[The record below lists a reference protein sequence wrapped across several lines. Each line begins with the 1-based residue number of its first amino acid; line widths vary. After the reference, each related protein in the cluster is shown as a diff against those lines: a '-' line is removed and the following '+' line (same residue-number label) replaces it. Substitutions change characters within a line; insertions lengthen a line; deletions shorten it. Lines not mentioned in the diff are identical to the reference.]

1 MSFIVCFSKPVII
14 TGTAA
19 ILLETGNADRLATS
33 TGENYGS
40 QWVFQYQVQPGDI
53 SNALDYVSV
62 NALSGDIHDY
72 SSSPFDLKLPVPG
85 TENSLSYSGM
95 CVIDTKAPVLD
106 SANSLSPKPNT
117 IGFDPKFPLNLTFNE
132 VVQKAGS
139 GSISIFRADNSLLEC
154 IPVNSSKLE
163 VYSNLPVCRVFP
175 TTAFA
180 SGSTYKVCL
189 EGPLVKDMAGNEF
202 QGRVEPSSW
211 LFTAGEMVSSL
222 YSFRIDNVFP
232 VPFGKIN
239 QENHEITID
248 IPYGTSLSNLVPVF
262 DFTGKSVS
270 PSPGVACDFSTGSFT
285 FTLTASDGSTIDYRA
300 FISTPKSVVP
310 SNVWLDS
317 KAGMLYNTSSAMEY
331 SLNSSDGR
339 DGIWVECK
347 RSFESVSVSVGNNIW
362 VREKADPNNKSF
374 LGKVN
379 AISGPDYAFGGNA
392 VISVGPVEDG
402 IDYNLSLANVT
413 SGEKQQIRLAL
424 DNLAAP
430 GTGAAT
436 VSFFLSSDQVLG
448 SDDRSIATISFDA
461 SLVGRI
467 PVTGY
472 LKTDFVIPDILG
484 GSYFMIAA
492 IDHLNEVQ
500 EQTKGNNCTRP
511 VQAFPFLILD
521 NTPRKN
527 TGACRFVNSM
537 GKGGWEK
544 IPDGRFWMTY
554 EALKKYQIPVN
565 YFFNTFNGVYKPVVI
580 ALFQPCHPL
589 RSQCRITFGLGDPK
603 APQAVKIFG
612 VPSKMGELPFPG
624 HLLALDISEFSPRIN
639 DFDLFLKVEN
649 SSEKEGALASFSVEF
664 TRDGGTTAFKTVD
677 GENGRFDA
685 ASETVFIA
693 RTKDALTPEEI
704 SVALSLRNSL
714 QSVSIVEETPDST
727 ELSADMKSIGVY
739 NPGQDYDRVFKGKY
753 HSGYRPPTL
762 EEWQGMKKLRS
773 LQFPQNVRANQLGSV
788 NSLDHSKSI
797 FFPPIGDQSTKPTCV
812 AFATTYYMHT
822 FNEAKEHNWDLSNAK
837 WVYPDPF
844 TSDAAGGPDSCRDKI
859 FSPDFVYNLINR
871 GTQGSWPPHAVD
883 VLSGIGCCS
892 WEKMPYSLERLN
904 CWGNLEAWREAA
916 KYRRR
921 EIAPIVGGRTSGY
934 FVMRTD
940 TDIEL
945 LKSILKAGYIVT
957 ASIDGSL
964 FEALSDKD
972 VLNAIPWDFYATG
985 HSVTI
990 VGFKEGDAWDPDN
1003 PDQ

>member
-1 MSFIVCFSKPVII
+1 
-14 TGTAA
+14 
-19 ILLETGNADRLATS
+19 
-33 TGENYGS
+33 
-40 QWVFQYQVQPGDI
+40 
-53 SNALDYVSV
+53 
-62 NALSGDIHDY
+62 
-72 SSSPFDLKLPVPG
+72 
-85 TENSLSYSGM
+85 
-95 CVIDTKAPVLD
+95 
-106 SANSLSPKPNT
+106 
-117 IGFDPKFPLNLTFNE
+117 
-132 VVQKAGS
+132 
-139 GSISIFRADNSLLEC
+139 
-154 IPVNSSKLE
+154 
-163 VYSNLPVCRVFP
+163 
-175 TTAFA
+175 
-180 SGSTYKVCL
+180 
-189 EGPLVKDMAGNEF
+189 
-202 QGRVEPSSW
+202 
-211 LFTAGEMVSSL
+211 
-222 YSFRIDNVFP
+222 
-232 VPFGKIN
+232 
-239 QENHEITID
+239 
-248 IPYGTSLSNLVPVF
+248 
-262 DFTGKSVS
+262 
-270 PSPGVACDFSTGSFT
+270 
-285 FTLTASDGSTIDYRA
+285 
-300 FISTPKSVVP
+300 
-310 SNVWLDS
+310 
-317 KAGMLYNTSSAMEY
+317 
-331 SLNSSDGR
+331 
-339 DGIWVECK
+339 
-347 RSFESVSVSVGNNIW
+347 
-362 VREKADPNNKSF
+362 
-374 LGKVN
+374 
-379 AISGPDYAFGGNA
+379 
-392 VISVGPVEDG
+392 
-402 IDYNLSLANVT
+402 
-413 SGEKQQIRLAL
+413 
-424 DNLAAP
+424 
-430 GTGAAT
+430 
-436 VSFFLSSDQVLG
+436 
-448 SDDRSIATISFDA
+448 
-461 SLVGRI
+461 
-467 PVTGY
+467 
-472 LKTDFVIPDILG
+472 
-484 GSYFMIAA
+484 
-492 IDHLNEVQ
+492 
-500 EQTKGNNCTRP
+500 
-511 VQAFPFLILD
+511 
-521 NTPRKN
+521 
-527 TGACRFVNSM
+527 
-537 GKGGWEK
+537 
-544 IPDGRFWMTY
+544 
-554 EALKKYQIPVN
+554 
-565 YFFNTFNGVYKPVVI
+565 
-580 ALFQPCHPL
+580 
-589 RSQCRITFGLGDPK
+589 
-603 APQAVKIFG
+603 
-612 VPSKMGELPFPG
+612 MGELPFPG